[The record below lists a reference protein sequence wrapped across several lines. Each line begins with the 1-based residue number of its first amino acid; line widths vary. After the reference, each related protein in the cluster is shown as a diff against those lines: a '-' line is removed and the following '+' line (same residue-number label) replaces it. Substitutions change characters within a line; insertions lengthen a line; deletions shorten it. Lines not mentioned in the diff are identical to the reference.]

1 MYNNIMLDRNRPRQV
16 VFYGRVSTDHEAQL
30 SALENQIQWYEDQR
44 KYHPNW
50 NVVDRYID
58 EGITGTQAKK
68 RPSFLRMIEDAR
80 SGKFDLIV
88 TREVCRFAR
97 NTVDTLSFTREL
109 RNIGVEVFFVEDNIW
124 TMDGDGELRL
134 SLMATLAQDESRKV
148 SERVR
153 AGQLVSREKNRLYGN
168 GNILGYNKVGDT
180 YVIDP
185 DQAETVRMIFD
196 LYIQGLGSRKIGD
209 ELTRLQYR
217 NASGVVK
224 WDSGNII
231 RIIRNAT
238 YMGRVVYNKSHSNNY
253 LDQRRIVNTDEDTY
267 IIGEKKFDAIIDE
280 DVWYKANAI
289 RKSKKKPTLVVGGTV
304 LRSRCNPSTNMW
316 TNKLI
321 CSCGSGFRRDLW
333 GKNKA
338 GVPSWGYR
346 CYNKLNHGSAR
357 TRREA
362 GLDTTDFC
370 DMKMLPQWRLDLIAE
385 HIFDDIFVNRRKAF
399 AKALELVKKYYRPDA
414 QSPEE
419 QKSDTEILAEIK
431 ALENKIGNLIDMR
444 AEGILS
450 KEEFTKRHSKTKN
463 EIDEKRKLLTA
474 PSEAAAKDNA
484 EMFNKSI
491 CNIEQ
496 TLHAMSDFK
505 GGASAAFMDKII
517 DSVQVVDPNSYI
529 FNIRYNENYKGAI
542 KGTANGRH
550 NKAVVNIDEISGS
563 PDGESVSHNKGNTC
577 LPRQPYRLQLLTRS
591 NSEIYSDWLFYAE
604 SGRC

>member
-1 MYNNIMLDRNRPRQV
+1 MYNNKMLDRNRPRQV

-30 SALENQIQWYEDQR
+30 SALENQIQWYEDQK

-68 RPSFLRMIEDAR
+68 RPSFLKMIEDAKK
-80 SGKFDLIV
+80 GKFDLIV

-109 RNIGVEVFFVEDNIW
+109 SNIGVEVFFVEDNIW

-153 AGQLVSREKNRLYGN
+153 AGQLVSREKGRLYGN
-168 GNILGYNKVGDT
+168 GNILGYNKVGET
-180 YVIDP
+180 YVVDP
-185 DQAETVRMIFD
+185 VQAETVRKIFD

-209 ELTRLQYR
+209 ELTRLQYK
-217 NASGVVK
+217 NASGAVK
-224 WDSGNII
+224 WDSANIL

-253 LDQRRIVNTDEDTY
+253 LDQRRIVNKDEDTF
-267 IIGEKKFDAIIDE
+267 IIGEKKFEAIID
-280 DVWYKANAI
+280 DDKWYKANAM
-289 RKSKKKPTLVVGGTV
+289 RRSKKKPTLVVGGTV

-316 TNKLI
+316 TNKLV

-346 CYNKLNHGSAR
+346 CYNKLNHGSAKV
-357 TRREA
+357 RREA

-370 DMKMLPQWRLDLIAE
+370 EMKMLPQWRLDLISQ
-385 HIFDDIFVNRRKAF
+385 HIFDDIFVNRQKAF
-399 AKALELVKKYYRPDA
+399 AKALELVKKYYRPDNTA
-414 QSPEE
+414 PET

-431 ALENKIGNLIDMR
+431 TLENKINNLIDMR
-444 AEGILS
+444 TEGILT
-450 KEEFTKRHSKTKN
+450 KEAFTIKHSKFQAEIN
-463 EIDEKRKLLTA
+463 EKKKLLNVSSDETTEDS
-474 PSEAAAKDNA
+474 SES
-484 EMFNKSI
+484 FNKSI
-491 CNIEQ
+491 QNIEH
-496 TLHAMSDFK
+496 TLKALSEFK
-505 GGASAAFMDKII
+505 GGVSAAFMDKII
-517 DSVQVVDPNSYI
+517 NSVQVVNSNSYI
-529 FNIRYNENYKGAI
+529 FNIRYNENYTGAMMC
-542 KGTANGRH
+542 TASGRR
-550 NKAVVNIDEISGS
+550 NRAVVNIDEIEGS
-563 PDGESVSHNKGNTC
+563 TDGESSSRKRENAC
-577 LPRQPYRLQLLTRS
+577 PSDQPYRLQSAKRS
-591 NSEIYSDWLFYAE
+591 NSRLSQNRRFYAV
-604 SGRC
+604 SG

>member
-1 MYNNIMLDRNRPRQV
+1 MYNNIMLDRNRPRKV

-30 SALENQIQWYEDQR
+30 SALENQIQWYEDQK

-68 RPSFLRMIEDAR
+68 RPSFLRMIADAKN
-80 SGKFDLIV
+80 GKFDLIV

-153 AGQLVSREKNRLYGN
+153 AGQMVSREKGILYGN
-168 GNILGYNKVGDT
+168 GNILGYNKIGET
-180 YVIDP
+180 YVVDP
-185 DQAETVRMIFD
+185 EQAETVRVIFD
-196 LYIQGLGSRKIGD
+196 LYLQGLGGKKIGD
-209 ELTRLQYR
+209 ELTRLHYK
-217 NASGVVK
+217 NASGAVK
-224 WDSGNII
+224 WDSGNIL

-238 YMGRVVYNKSHSNNY
+238 YMGRVVYNKSHNNNY
-253 LDQRRIVNTDEDTY
+253 LDQRRIVNQDEDTY
-267 IIGEKKFDAIIDE
+267 IIGEKKFEAIIDE
-280 DVWYKANAI
+280 DKWYKANAM
-289 RKSKKKPTLVVGGTV
+289 RRSKKKPTLVVGGTV

-346 CYNKLNHGSAR
+346 CYNKLNHGSAKV
-357 TRREA
+357 RREA

-370 DMKMLPQWRLDLIAE
+370 EMKMLPQWRLDLIAE
-385 HIFDDIFVNRRKAF
+385 HIFEDTFVNRRDVF
-399 AKALELVKKYYRPDA
+399 AKALELVKKYYRPDNT
-414 QSPEE
+414 SPEI
-419 QKSDTEILAEIK
+419 QKSDTEILADIK
-431 ALENKIGNLIDMR
+431 SLESKIDNLIDMR
-444 AEGILS
+444 AEGVLT
-450 KEEFTKRHSKTKN
+450 KEAFTQKHSKIQA
-463 EIDEKRKLLTA
+463 EIDEKKRLLNVSA
-474 PSEAAAKDNA
+474 EEVPKDNA
-484 EMFNKSI
+484 ESFRTSI
-491 CNIEQ
+491 RNIEQ

-505 GGASAAFMDKII
+505 GGASAAFMDKLIS
-517 DSVQVVDPNSYI
+517 SVQVVNSNSYI
-529 FNIRYNENYKGAI
+529 FNIRYSENYTGAMMC
-542 KGTANGRH
+542 TASGRR
-550 NKAVVNIDEISGS
+550 NRAVVNIDEITGS
-563 PDGESVSHNKGNTC
+563 PDGESASRKRKNAC
-577 LPRQPYRLQLLTRS
+577 PDDQPYRLLSLTRS
-591 NSEIYSDWLFYAE
+591 NSRLSKNRRFYAV
-604 SGRC
+604 SG